1 MIDWS
6 LAKQIAG
13 AVAGNPSSPRLRA
26 FDELPAVAAE
36 SEQLVSGYT
45 GLRASA
51 PLPRAEALGRA
62 EWIDANI
69 VGLRAMLEPLVGRVG
84 EGFGPLAPAL
94 RAGAGLLLAAEIGVL
109 FGYLG
114 RNVLGQYELVIL
126 DPESPARL
134 LFVAPNLDEAV
145 RAFGADADELLAW
158 VALHEVTHALQ
169 FAGVPWLQAH
179 LAQLLRELMAKLEV
193 RVDAARAL
201 RLPSTEDL
209 RVFVDAVRSGNFL
222 TFVAGREQRA
232 LLDQV
237 QAVMAVIE
245 GYAEHV
251 MDAVGADLL
260 PSLPRLRSALEHRRA
275 SRSRSARLLARI
287 FGLDLKLRQYETGK
301 RFCDAVAEEGGVDAL
316 NRVWRAPEALPSLRE
331 LEDPS
336 AWVRRT
342 SVPIVT
348 K

>member
-1 MIDWS
+1 VIDWT

-13 AVAGNPSSPRLRA
+13 MVAGEPSGRRVRA
-26 FDELPAVAAE
+26 LDELPTVADE

-69 VGLRAMLEPLVGRVG
+69 GGLREMLEPVVGRVG
-84 EGFGPLAPAL
+84 EGFGPFAPAL
-94 RAGAGLLLAAEIGVL
+94 RAGAGLILAAEIGVL

-126 DPESPARL
+126 DPESRARL
-134 LFVAPNLDEAV
+134 LFVAPNLEQAV
-145 RAFGADADELLAW
+145 RAFDADADELVAW

-169 FAGVPWLQAH
+169 FAGVPWLHAH
-179 LAQLLRELMAKLEV
+179 LAQLLRELLANLEV
-193 RVDAARAL
+193 RVDATRAL
-201 RLPSTEDL
+201 RLPSSADL
-209 RVFVDAVRSGNFL
+209 RGFVQAVRSGDLL

-251 MDAVGADLL
+251 MDAVGAELL
-260 PSLPRLRSALEHRRA
+260 PSLPQLRSALERRRA
-275 SRSRSARLLARI
+275 SRSASARLLARL
-287 FGLDLKLRQYETGK
+287 FGLDLKMRQYETGK
-301 RFCDAVAEEGGVDAL
+301 RFCDAVVEQGGIDAL
-316 NRVWRAPEALPSLRE
+316 NRVWRDPAALPSLRE
-331 LEDPS
+331 LDDPG
-336 AWVRRT
+336 AWLERT
-342 SVPIVT
+342 RVPIVT